1 MGTPPNEFE
10 TVAKIFAEQPL
21 VFIAAPDHPLA
32 NKKRI
37 DPQRLAEETLLIR
50 EPGSGTRGALER
62 FLELHHVTAGAT
74 MELGSNETIKQAVMA
89 GLGLSFISEHT
100 IGLERSVGRLVKLNI
115 TGTPV
120 KRQWRLVYRTD
131 KRLMPAAIA
140 FVEFMDS
147 EGSRLIEAQVGKQT
161 PVAAAPGR

>member
-1 MGTPPNEFE
+1 
-10 TVAKIFAEQPL
+10 

-32 NKKRI
+32 GKRSI
-37 DPQRLAEETLLIR
+37 DPKRLADETLLIR

-62 FLELHHVTAGAT
+62 FLDEHQVPAGAR

-100 IGLERSVGRLVKLNI
+100 IGLERSVGRLVKLSVN
-115 TGTPV
+115 GTPV

-131 KRLMPAAIA
+131 KRLMPAATA
-140 FVEFMDS
+140 FVDFMDS
-147 EGSRLIEAQVGKQT
+147 EGSRLIEEQVGKQM
-161 PVAAAPGR
+161 PPAVAKPKSQIS